1 MTMTKNSW
9 GASASVVFMMMMFV
23 STVIAQ
29 KCSLDFVKDESWMSY
44 TLTHPLHTFDAVSKD
59 VQYTVVLDSACRQ
72 VTGVTG
78 TVDVTTF
85 DSKNSNRDSHAM
97 EVVDAITYPDASFAS
112 TRVVQDGEN
121 LAVTGNLT
129 FHGVTKE
136 VLAAGT
142 AKWADGK
149 LTVNEKFAFC
159 MTTFGIEKPS
169 LLLMPV
175 NDTLHFALQA
185 VFKTH

>member
-1 MTMTKNSW
+1 MTKNRC
-9 GASASVVFMMMMFV
+9 GAAVIVFAAVMLNVTSLF
-23 STVIAQ
+23 AQ
-29 KCSLDFVKDESWMSY
+29 KCGLDFVKEESWMSY
-44 TLTHPLHTFDAVSKD
+44 TLHHPLHTFDAVSKD
-59 VQYTVVLDSACRQ
+59 IQYTVALDSTCRQ

-97 EVVDAITYPDASFAS
+97 EVVDAITFPDATFAS
-112 TRVVQDGEN
+112 THVTQDGEN
-121 LAVTGNLT
+121 LTVTGNLT

-136 VLAAGT
+136 VVAAGT
-142 AKWADGK
+142 AKWADRK
-149 LTVNEKFAFC
+149 LTVEEHFSFC
-159 MTTFGIEKPS
+159 MTSFGIERPS

-185 VFKTH
+185 VFKAH